1 MGIPFLVW
9 LPVVGYEGLYEVS
22 DRGDIYSKKS
32 NRILNA
38 WDDGKGYTR
47 VELFDKHGNSK
58 QINVHR
64 IVAEAF
70 LPNPDNLPYVNHKD
84 ENKAN
89 NNVSNLEWCTPKYN
103 TNYGDAI
110 RRRVESAEW
119 YYKSERCRAAMSAV
133 GKSRSK
139 PVMQFDIFGNLI
151 AEYPSASEASRATGI
166 HISNIFHSCKGRT
179 KHPSQFIWKYKEV

>member
-22 DRGDIYSKKS
+22 DRGDIYSK
-32 NRILNA
+32 
-38 WDDGKGYTR
+38 
-47 VELFDKHGNSK
+47 
-58 QINVHR
+58 
-64 IVAEAF
+64 
-70 LPNPDNLPYVNHKD
+70 
-84 ENKAN
+84 
-89 NNVSNLEWCTPKYN
+89 
-103 TNYGDAI
+103 
-110 RRRVESAEW
+110 
-119 YYKSERCRAAMSAV
+119 
-133 GKSRSK
+133 KSRSK